1 MNTQAVQMFSA
12 LLAVGAIAGLM
23 VLLACLLV
31 RVEGGF
37 GQSLVAVVREN
48 AMRFTLLLAGTAMAG
63 SLYFSEAA
71 NYAPC
76 KLCWYQRVCMYPIA
90 IVSLVGVIRRESFP
104 KVRMLAPYVMTLS
117 VTGMCVST
125 YHYILEWFPQLETS
139 VCSLDVPCTTVW
151 FREFGFLTLPGMAW
165 VTFASVSA
173 VMFVVLRSTDDP
185 GSEPTIEGA

>member
-1 MNTQAVQMFSA
+1 MFSA

-31 RVEGGF
+31 RAGGGF
-37 GQSLVAVVREN
+37 GASLVAVVREN

-76 KLCWYQRVCMYPIA
+76 KLCWYQRICMYPIA
-90 IVSLVGVIRRESFP
+90 IVSLVGVIRRESSP

-117 VTGMCVST
+117 VMGMCVST
-125 YHYILEWFPQLETS
+125 YHYVLEWFPQLETS

>member
-1 MNTQAVQMFSA
+1 
-12 LLAVGAIAGLM
+12 
-23 VLLACLLV
+23 
-31 RVEGGF
+31 
-37 GQSLVAVVREN
+37 
-48 AMRFTLLLAGTAMAG
+48 
-63 SLYFSEAA
+63 
-71 NYAPC
+71 
-76 KLCWYQRVCMYPIA
+76 MYPIA
-90 IVSLVGVIRRESFP
+90 IVSLVGVIRRESSP

-117 VTGMCVST
+117 VMGMCVST
-125 YHYILEWFPQLETS
+125 YHYVLEWFPQLETS